1 MHESR
6 HEVPFP
12 EPPVFAEHAIGVSD
26 IERAAA
32 TLHGIA
38 TRTPVLSSV
47 EINARTGAQV
57 YFKCESFQRTGAF
70 KFRGAYN
77 ALSRLDETRR
87 RAGVV
92 AYSSGNHALGVAL
105 AARMLGMP
113 ATVVMPLD
121 APHTKIQAA
130 VRWGARIVHYDRLR
144 EDREAITEEL
154 ARTTGAT
161 IIASSDHPDVIA
173 GQGTVAWE
181 LIEEVGP
188 LDVLLVPVG
197 GGGLLAGSAVAAA
210 HASPGCAVIGV
221 EPESGNDAQQSMH
234 AGRIVHISSPPTIAD
249 GARNQ
254 HIGRLVLPIMQSL
267 VREIVTVSD
276 DRLREQMR
284 FFIEQMRLVAEP
296 TGCLAAA
303 ALTAGT
309 LDLSGAR
316 VGVIVTGGNVANH
329 VLSDALRPM
338 QESVAA

>member
-6 HEVPFP
+6 HEALLP
-12 EPPVFAEHAIGVSD
+12 ERPAFAAHAIDASD

-32 TLHGIA
+32 TLQGIA
-38 TRTPVLSSV
+38 TRTPVLNSV

-57 YFKCESFQRTGAF
+57 YFKCETFQRTGAF

-77 ALSRLDETRR
+77 AISRLDETRKH
-87 RAGVV
+87 AGVV

-105 AARMLGMP
+105 AARMLGVP

-121 APHTKIQAA
+121 APHTKIRAA
-130 VRWGARIVHYDRLR
+130 THWGARIVHYDRLR
-144 EDREAITEEL
+144 EDREMITEEL

-188 LDVLLVPVG
+188 LDLLLVPVG
-197 GGGLLAGSAVAAA
+197 GGGLMAGSAIAAA

-221 EPESGNDAQQSMH
+221 EPESGNDAQQSMR
-234 AGRIVHISSPPTIAD
+234 AGRIIHIPSPPTIAD

-254 HIGRLVLPIMQSL
+254 HIGRMVLPIMQSL

-276 DRLREQMR
+276 DMLREKMR
-284 FFIEQMRLVAEP
+284 FFIEQMRLIAEP

-303 ALTAGT
+303 ALTAG
-309 LDLSGAR
+309 LFDLSGMR

-329 VLSDALRPM
+329 VLSEALGLMREP
-338 QESVAA
+338 ATA